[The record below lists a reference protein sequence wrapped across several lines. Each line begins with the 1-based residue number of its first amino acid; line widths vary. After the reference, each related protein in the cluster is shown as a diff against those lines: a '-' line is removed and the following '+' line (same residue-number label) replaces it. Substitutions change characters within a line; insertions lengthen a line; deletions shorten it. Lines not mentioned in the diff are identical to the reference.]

1 MSISYN
7 RVVLVGR
14 LTRDPESKYTTS
26 GSHIVKFSIAVDRI
40 PTATQAEPGADFI
53 PITAFG
59 KTADFAANYLSK
71 GRLILVEGRLNV
83 NKYQAQDGT
92 NRTFTDVIA
101 DTLRFME
108 TKGAA
113 QREPYR
119 QPRAEE
125 TPEEAFPPNPMNEE
139 LSETT
144 LTPSVNEDGPSN
156 DDEIPF

>member
-26 GSHIVKFSIAVDRI
+26 GSHIAKFSIAVDRI
-40 PTATQAEPGADFI
+40 PTASQAEPGTDFI

-71 GRLILVEGRLNV
+71 GRLILVEGRLHI
-83 NKYQAQDGT
+83 NKYQGQDGT
-92 NRTFTDVIA
+92 NKTFTDVIA
-101 DTLRFME
+101 DTIRFME
-108 TKGAA
+108 TKGTS
-113 QREPYR
+113 QKDSYR
-119 QPRAEE
+119 QSR
-125 TPEEAFPPNPMNEE
+125 PEEPAEGDIPPNPMNNEF
-139 LSETT
+139 SETT
-144 LTPSVNEDGPSN
+144 LTPSESEDAVSN